1 MNDTAMLWISWG
13 LTGFFSAFLLIASA
27 MPKLIQHKVA
37 VDAMAE
43 LGWDPRYLITIG
55 AIEAGCVILH
65 LIPQTSVLGLVLLT
79 ALLGGAIAT
88 KLRVNSPMLGHTL
101 FGVYVGVA
109 MWGGLWM
116 RSPEIRALLPL
127 QMG

>member
-1 MNDTAMLWISWG
+1 MNEIAILWISWG
-13 LTGFFSAFLLIASA
+13 LTGFFSIFLLIASA
-27 MPKLIQHKVA
+27 APKLIQHKVA
-37 VDAMAE
+37 VDGMNE

-55 AIEAGCVILH
+55 VIEAGCVILH
-65 LIPQTSVLGLVLLT
+65 LIPQTSVLGLLLLT

-88 KLRVNSPMLGHTL
+88 KLRANAPMFGHVL

-127 QMG
+127 QLG

>member
-1 MNDTAMLWISWG
+1 MNETATLWISWG

-37 VDAMAE
+37 VDGMTE

-55 AIEAGCVILH
+55 IIEAGSVILH
-65 LIPQTSVLGLVLLT
+65 LIPQTSVLGLLLLT

-88 KLRVNSPMLGHTL
+88 KLRINAPMFGHVL
-101 FGVYVGVA
+101 FGVYVGMA
-109 MWGGLWM
+109 MWGGLWL

-127 QMG
+127 QWG